1 MNTMNYS
8 AVIVAAGKGER
19 SGLDYNKV
27 LRPIHGKRV
36 LRHALDAFIQDPECT
51 SITVVVSKAD
61 YRVIQAELAALVD
74 HVVIGGKSR
83 RESVGEGLKTVD
95 TPYVFIHDAARP
107 FVSKEVLS
115 KLKET
120 LRYYDAVSPALPVPD
135 TLKKIENGMI
145 VGDLERKDVV
155 GLQTPQAFTT
165 YVIKEAH
172 NLAKKEN
179 IDAPC
184 DLTLASQ
191 VGGVKGTV
199 VDGDPRAMKYTHARD
214 LRLLELIL
222 NDANRTQS

>member
-8 AVIVAAGKGER
+8 AVVVAAGKGER
-19 SGLDYNKV
+19 SGLTYNKV
-27 LRPIHGKRV
+27 LKTIHGKRV
-36 LRHALDAFIQDPECT
+36 LRHALEAFIQDPECT
-51 SITVVVSKAD
+51 SITIVVSKAD
-61 YRVIQAELAALVD
+61 YPLIQAEFRDLVN

-83 RESVGEGLKTVD
+83 RESVTEGLKTVE

-135 TLKKIENGMI
+135 TLKKIENGIILGEM
-145 VGDLERKDVV
+145 DRKDVQ

-172 NLAKKEN
+172 TLAKKEN

-184 DLTLASQ
+184 DLTLASK
-191 VGGVKGTV
+191 VSGVRGTV
-199 VDGDPRAMKYTHARD
+199 VDGDPRSLKYTHARD

-222 NDANRTQS
+222 NDTNRT